1 MTPPGADRDR
11 DRGQANL
18 LAIGLAVLALT
29 AALGLGTFL
38 AETALDGERRAAGER
53 ATAVAVSGRLVAAD
67 GPLAERRTV
76 LDASALDAADAES
89 LAERYPALADA
100 EFRVTVGDRVV
111 AERGDPI
118 DGTTVRRIVTVRET
132 ESRTLTPELS
142 TDGGPGVTLPRRTD
156 RVRLRIE
163 PPPNTTVR
171 TVRVDGRVV
180 LHDPSGLNG
189 THEVPVSR
197 LETLRLSVDGEGR
210 LPAGSIA
217 VTYFPATD
225 RKAELEVTVDA

>member
-1 MTPPGADRDR
+1 VTSPTAGA

-29 AALGLGTFL
+29 AALGLGVFL
-38 AETALDGERRAAGER
+38 AEGALDGERRAAGER
-53 ATAVAVSGRLVAAD
+53 ATAVAVSQRLVAAD
-67 GPLAERRTV
+67 GPFGERRTV
-76 LDASALDAADAES
+76 LNASRLAGTDAAELIA
-89 LAERYPALADA
+89 RYPGLADA
-100 EFRVTVGDRVV
+100 DFRVTVGDRVV
-111 AERGDPI
+111 AERGDPT
-118 DGTTVRRIVTVRET
+118 DGTTIRRIVTVRET
-132 ESRTLTPELS
+132 APRTLTPALS
-142 TDGGPGVTLPRRTD
+142 TDDGPGVTLPRRTD

-163 PPPNTTVR
+163 PPANATVR

-189 THEVPVSR
+189 THEVSVSW
-197 LETLRLSVDGEGR
+197 LETLDISVEGEGS
-210 LPAGSIA
+210 LPAGSVA